1 MNGDLIY
8 PILLIISGIV
18 LSVLSIIL
26 LDRFFKNIIRFFEL
40 YPESKGI
47 LKFSLKIISRL
58 TGLIVFLVLLRL
70 ALRIIGLD
78 FTTAFV
84 EQMINIAPK
93 YIVALIIV
101 LLGFYLSRLLREKS
115 RTYEFKFKNQLLL
128 FIDFMIN
135 MAFIMTAF
143 AYVGINIGVFLEI
156 YKVFLWT
163 IGIIIALVV
172 SMIIGIPLAINLY
185 KKAQNSSR
193 NKKNPRINLDYLQ
206 FSPSKDRFV
215 RKAFFYFLFC
225 WHAF

>member
-8 PILLIISGIV
+8 PILLIISGIL

-26 LDRFFKNIIRFFEL
+26 LDRFFKSIIRFFDL
-40 YPESKGI
+40 FPESKGI

-58 TGLIVFLVLLRL
+58 VGLIVFLVLLRL

-78 FTTAFV
+78 FTTTFV
-84 EQMINIAPK
+84 EQIINKAPK

-115 RTYEFKFKNQLLL
+115 STYEFKFKNQLLL

-135 MAFIMTAF
+135 MTFIMTAF
-143 AYVGINIGVFLEI
+143 AYVEINIEVFLEI
-156 YKVFLWT
+156 YKVLLWI

-185 KKAQNSSR
+185 KKSNRKSKNYAK
-193 NKKNPRINLDYLQ
+193 NK
-206 FSPSKDRFV
+206 
-215 RKAFFYFLFC
+215 
-225 WHAF
+225 H

>member
-8 PILLIISGIV
+8 PILLIISGIL

-26 LDRFFKNIIRFFEL
+26 LDRFFKSIIRFFDL

-58 TGLIVFLVLLRL
+58 IGLIVFLVLLRL

-93 YIVALIIV
+93 YIIALIIV
-101 LLGFYLSRLLREKS
+101 LLGVYLSRLLREKS
-115 RTYEFKFKNQLLL
+115 RAYEFEFKNQLLL
-128 FIDFMIN
+128 FLDFIIN
-135 MAFIMTAF
+135 MTFIMTAF

-185 KKAQNSSR
+185 KKTQKSSGIKRKTR
-193 NKKNPRINLDYLQ
+193 NK
-206 FSPSKDRFV
+206 S
-215 RKAFFYFLFC
+215 
-225 WHAF
+225 